1 MDVVSA
7 TPGGAFD
14 GDDVASADEGGD
26 TPVIGEAAAG
36 AGALDLTPRE
46 PPPAAGRGA
55 TGGRRGRKWP
65 WIVVLVGII
74 VGIGFVASHAINDAT
89 LFYLNA
95 DEAIARRP
103 ELGDKR
109 FRLQGTVVP
118 HTRVKTAGGVS
129 FDVTFNGAT
138 VKVNHVGD
146 PPELFQDC
154 IPVVLEGAWSSTSA
168 DATFDST
175 FMIVKHTE
183 NYEAANPD
191 RIKQA
196 EAGGESPACAAVTPA
211 AS

>member
-7 TPGGAFD
+7 AAGGAFD
-14 GDDVASADEGGD
+14 RDDVASADEGGD
-26 TPVIGEAAAG
+26 APGE
-36 AGALDLTPRE
+36 LDLTPRE

-55 TGGRRGRKWP
+55 TGGRSGRKWP

-95 DEAIARRP
+95 DEAVARRP

-118 HTRVKTAGGVS
+118 HTRAKTAGGVS

-154 IPVVLEGAWSSTSA
+154 IPVVLEGAWSGTSA

-196 EAGGESPACAAVTPA
+196 EAGGESPACAAVAAPA